1 MGMGENDEIYLPRVE
16 TKVAVR
22 RVGLHAFALIHAAV
36 EQYTHTAVGGDK
48 VFAAGNLIGS
58 AEELY
63 FHGIMGCECCIGN
76 GRWNLKNNV
85 NSK

>member
-1 MGMGENDEIYLPRVE
+1 MGMGKDDEIYLARIE
-16 TKVAVR
+16 TEVAVC

-36 EQYTHTAVGGDK
+36 EQDTHAAVGGDK

-63 FHGIMGCECCIGN
+63 FHGVIY
-76 GRWNLKNNV
+76 
-85 NSK
+85 